1 MKNIRYLVYDIE
13 IFKAIPPKVYSE
25 WIEGIA
31 YCNGWDDKANMGI
44 SVICAAAN
52 DMQSSVF
59 CWREDQ
65 DNLKRFQWEVERHD
79 LLVGF
84 NSESFDD
91 QVLASHGIEVHTGY
105 DILREFYRAK
115 GLNPYPE
122 KFDSRYAGCGLNAI
136 AQANGLGA
144 KTGDGALAPVWWQQG
159 EKDRVVEYCIQD
171 VKLTQAIFEK
181 ILNDEPL
188 NDPVSGRQV
197 MLKKPKI

>member
-1 MKNIRYLVYDIE
+1 MKTLQYLVYDLE
-13 IFKAIPPKVYSE
+13 IFKAIPPRISSE
-25 WIEGIA
+25 RIEGIM
-31 YCNGWDDKANMGI
+31 YCNGWDDKVNMGI

-52 DMQSSVF
+52 DTQQSVF

-65 DNLKRFQWEVERHD
+65 DNLKRFQWEVEQHD

-91 QVLASHGIEVHTGY
+91 KVLAAHGIHVHTGY
-105 DILREFYRAK
+105 DILREFYKAK
-115 GLNPYPE
+115 GIDPYPE

-136 AQANGLGA
+136 AHANGLGA

-159 EKDRVVEYCIQD
+159 EKERVVEYCIQD

-181 ILNDEPL
+181 ILNGESL
-188 NDPVSGRQV
+188 NDPSTGRQV
-197 MLKKPKI
+197 MLRKPKI